1 MNIYSTYKI
10 PGDFRWS
17 LPFHM
22 NDKAHD
28 TGYDSDSGIGSSFDA
43 VPDEGLRATQEELS
57 LQNSD
62 AQPQYAPAATSAT
75 EATVMGAHQLL
86 DFL

>member
-43 VPDEGLRATQEELS
+43 VPDEGLRAT
-57 LQNSD
+57 
-62 AQPQYAPAATSAT
+62 
-75 EATVMGAHQLL
+75 
-86 DFL
+86 